1 MSESQLLTFS
11 QAYGYE
17 DVPAPLQLEQL
28 PTAARMRIWSVL
40 FKHLK
45 AARYVV
51 YELRTAYVREPWK
64 SILEALHVQ
73 RYVEP
78 SDKFTGEFDS
88 SCRRLREDVLQSEFH
103 KVFDL
108 IVFIMRRNECP
119 RSFVWMM
126 DVEFKE
132 CQLAYMVDPGP
143 PPAIVPAT
151 TRVEGDQLI
160 ANLKELRT
168 AGLGAA
174 TTHLDA
180 ASKCINDGDWRGSV
194 HESISAVETVAKQ
207 ISGENTLGKAL
218 VPLLKRGV
226 LPHTT
231 LKKSLGNLYDYASDE
246 PGIRHALAAEGEAN
260 VTKDEALFMLGA
272 CASWA
277 NYLWRR
283 HKAAS
288 TP

>member
-1 MSESQLLTFS
+1 MSE
-11 QAYGYE
+11 E
-17 DVPAPLQLEQL
+17 DVPTPLQLEQL
-28 PTAARMRIWSVL
+28 PRAARMRIWNVL
-40 FKHLK
+40 YKHLK
-45 AARYVV
+45 ATSFVV
-51 YELRTAYVREPWK
+51 YEVSQTYVGKPWR

-73 RYVEP
+73 HFVELP
-78 SDKFTGEFDS
+78 DEFTGEFNA
-88 SCRRLREDVLQSEFH
+88 SCRQLREDVLHSEFRR
-103 KVFDL
+103 VFAL
-108 IVFIMRRNECP
+108 IVLIMQRPECP
-119 RSFVWMM
+119 RSFVSMM
-126 DVEFKE
+126 DAEFKA
-132 CQLAYMVDPGP
+132 CQLAYMIDPGP

-151 TRVEGDQLI
+151 TRAEGDHLK

-231 LKKSLGNLYDYASDE
+231 LKKSLGSLYDYASAE
-246 PGIRHALAAEGEAN
+246 PGIRHALAAEGEAK

-272 CASWA
+272 CAAWA
-277 NYLWRR
+277 NYLWRK
-283 HKAAS
+283 HKAAGNAE
-288 TP
+288 